1 MHIVCLSCYPLCWDD
16 CNLWVALRG
25 YVHNGKRRCL
35 RAYQSAWR
43 CMYLLLIPSCLSRIH
58 VVYVQSWVCMQ
69 PQKEEWADCTGY
81 EWLPE
86 GMGKQLKQCMS
97 KRAAEWAIVYMASGI
112 PSVLQWQEACLGTCG
127 ALHPKAHNQVA
138 PFCTTLFS
146 NHSSVAMCSTQ
157 EVVVCLVSHRL
168 HQLSLGMILHGYFPW
183 KCRKN
188 CLKRQGR
195 GKTVDESKK
204 QEV

>member
-1 MHIVCLSCYPLCWDD
+1 MVQDIVWEHTSPCGTACTFCLYLDAFHTSILCIATV
-16 CNLWVALRG
+16 CT
-25 YVHNGKRRCL
+25 
-35 RAYQSAWR
+35 QSQR
-43 CMYLLLIPSCLSRIH
+43 EK
-58 VVYVQSWVCMQ
+58 Q
-69 PQKEEWADCTGY
+69 ADCTVYG
-81 EWLPE
+81 WLPE
-86 GMGKQLKQCMS
+86 GMGKQPKQFMS
-97 KRAAEWAIVYMASGI
+97 SWMSPSEFFWNWMSHWAMIYMASGV
-112 PSVLQWQEACLGTCG
+112 PWVLQWQEACLGTCG